1 MPLTRQWVWH
11 LVKLAD
17 SSASPHKLRHSCA
30 THMVEH
36 GADLR
41 SVQLMLGHADIST
54 TQVYT
59 HLALGRLKAV
69 HRQHHPRATARPR
82 MWSSFRPIRLESSV
96 PHLFAPFSETEG
108 DDEASRRPIPVTRVR
123 NRHDSRGRRIDC
135 TRTRRTRLG
144 YLRVLANERAASAHT
159 LRAYER
165 ELASFAAFIMERYG
179 KEQTPDRIEHTH
191 IRAYL
196 GTLFDRGLSKASAA
210 RALAAIRSWFKWL
223 ARTGRVEQ
231 NVASLVATPR
241 LPKHL
246 PRVPSIEQMNRVV
259 DNVGDDAASWPARDK
274 AILELLYGCGIRNAE
289 LTGLDLKD
297 IYWAQEVILV
307 RGKGKKQR
315 YVPLGDAAA
324 QALRAYLAE
333 RSARLAASSPGKST
347 ATTPALFVNLQLR
360 GLDKPGGEAR
370 LTTRSVGRIV
380 KRVAILR
387 GLPSDV
393 HPHTLRHAFGTHLL
407 EEGAD
412 LRAIQELLGHE
423 RLSTTQRYTQLTTSQ
438 LTQVY
443 DRTHPRAK

>member
-1 MPLTRQWVWH
+1 MTSPAPSLGE
-11 LVKLAD
+11 LA
-17 SSASPHKLRHSCA
+17 A
-30 THMVEH
+30 E
-36 GADLR
+36 
-41 SVQLMLGHADIST
+41 
-54 TQVYT
+54 
-59 HLALGRLKAV
+59 
-69 HRQHHPRATARPR
+69 
-82 MWSSFRPIRLESSV
+82 
-96 PHLFAPFSETEG
+96 
-108 DDEASRRPIPVTRVR
+108 
-123 NRHDSRGRRIDC
+123 
-135 TRTRRTRLG
+135 
-144 YLRVLANERAASAHT
+144 YLRVLANERTSSAHT
-159 LRAYER
+159 LRAYGR
-165 ELASFAAFIMERYG
+165 ELTSFAKFIVNRYG
-179 KEQTPDRIEHTH
+179 EQQTPDRIEHTH

-196 GTLFDRGLSKASAA
+196 GTLFDRGLSKTSTA

-223 ARTGRVEQ
+223 ARTGRVDQ

-259 DNVGDDAASWPARDK
+259 DSVAEDAASWPARDK
-274 AILELLYGCGIRNAE
+274 AILELLYGCGIRNSE

-297 IYWAQEVILV
+297 IYWAQDVILV

-333 RSARLAASSPGKST
+333 RSARLAASSPKKKPSPT
-347 ATTPALFVNLQLR
+347 QALFLNLQLR

-380 KRVAILR
+380 KRLAIMR
-387 GLPSDV
+387 GLPSDL

-423 RLSTTQRYTQLTTSQ
+423 RLSTTQRYTQLTTAQ